1 LVPHNEG
8 ENFFSEKCNDV
19 ILALLSLI
27 YGTLIIEVLEWE
39 TILTQRNIGLKK
51 FTLSLIAACT
61 FLHASTQNVQ
71 SIEYDGMV
79 HISETVAK
87 RLNEVKI
94 GAPLDQTEVDKTI
107 KNFFEQGY
115 FEDIWAEEND
125 GKVTFHFK
133 EKPIISKIELK
144 GYKENDEEAKK
155 SLLQIDKGA
164 LYDEKRLEGAK
175 KRIIESLNQ
184 DGKID
189 SVVEIQ
195 TDKLENGSMQ
205 VTFLVNEG
213 EEIIIKKVRYSGVQ
227 AVDSEDFDSMIANK
241 EHQFMGW
248 MWGRNDG
255 KMKLAELQYD
265 PLRIRDFYMQR
276 GYLDAK
282 IDEPFVEV
290 DFDHYEAQMSYNV
303 FEGDVYRVSDILI
316 FQDTKVI
323 DDQAL
328 LDIITLEKNKPFN
341 IKTFRDDAESIKT
354 KIADLGYAYVQIQP
368 DLKKDKEGKSVDVV
382 YRIIPGKKVHI
393 RDVIISGNNRTLDRV
408 LRRELYLAPGDLY
421 SLTDL
426 KDSRNAIGR
435 TGYFESNT
443 IEEKRI
449 DDESMD
455 LIVQTKEAPTGNVQL
470 GGGYGSFGGILVS
483 VAVSD
488 RNIFGSGINVGLNLE
503 KSQRN
508 SNYSFNIS
516 NPRMNDS
523 DFSGNFSIYKNATEY
538 DTYTIDSTGLS
549 IGTGHKF
556 NRYVNGYM
564 GYSYSQNNYS
574 DVNTTLDPRLYESYA
589 KSSVLFSATYDSTDD
604 YYVPREGITAS
615 QGFEFAGL
623 GGDTS
628 FWKSQ
633 TSFAFYQGLQKLT
646 DFDLIFRYKAR
657 YKYADTF
664 DSTPM
669 KLGEKF
675 YMGGIGSVRGY
686 QAYSLAPNSGVDS
699 DNNGKLDLIG
709 GTQTFSNNLELSFPL
724 VPDARMRATAFVDY
738 GMIGEKS
745 LNEIKRGGYG
755 IALEWFSPVGPLQL
769 VFANAIGSETG
780 DDIAHFEFTI
790 GQRF

>member
-1 LVPHNEG
+1 M
-8 ENFFSEKCNDV
+8 K
-19 ILALLSLI
+19 
-27 YGTLIIEVLEWE
+27 
-39 TILTQRNIGLKK
+39 TI
-51 FTLSLIAACT
+51 TLSLIVASA
-61 FLHASTQNVQ
+61 LAHASTQNVQ
-71 SIEYDGMV
+71 SIQYDGLV
-79 HISETVAK
+79 HISETAAK

-94 GAPLDQTEVDKTI
+94 GEPLDATAVDKTV

-115 FEDIWAEEND
+115 FEDIWAEENE

-155 SLLQIDKGA
+155 TLLQIDKGA

-175 KRIIESLNQ
+175 KRIVDALSQ

-189 SVVEIQ
+189 SVVEID
-195 TDKLENGSMQ
+195 TEKLDNGSMH
-205 VTFLVNEG
+205 VTFVVNEG
-213 EEIIIKKVRYSGVQ
+213 QEIIIKKLRYAGVLTQ
-227 AVDSEDFDSMIANK
+227 DSDEFDSTIANK
-241 EHQFMGW
+241 EEQFMGW

-255 KMKLAELQYD
+255 KMKVAELQYD

-282 IDEPFVEV
+282 IDEPFVAV
-290 DFDHYEAQMSYNV
+290 DFDRYEAQMSYNI

-323 DDQAL
+323 DDQEL
-328 LDIITLEKNKPFN
+328 LNVITLEKNKPFN
-341 IKTFRDDAESIKT
+341 IKTFRDDADRIKT
-354 KIADLGYAYVQIQP
+354 KIADLGYAYVQVQP

-393 RDVIISGNNRTLDRV
+393 RNVHISGNNRTLDRV
-408 LRRELYLAPGDLY
+408 VRRELFLAPGDLY
-421 SLTDL
+421 SLTNL

-455 LIVQTKEAPTGNVQL
+455 LIVQTKEAPTGNIQL

-503 KSQRN
+503 KSQRT

-516 NPRMNDS
+516 NPRLNDS
-523 DFSGNFSIYKNATEY
+523 DFSGNFSVYNSSTEY
-538 DTYTIDSTGLS
+538 DSYTTDSKGMS
-549 IGTGHKF
+549 IGTGHRF
-556 NRYVNGYM
+556 NRYVSGYV
-564 GYSYSQNNYS
+564 GYNYSQNSYS
-574 DVNTTLDPRLYESYA
+574 NLDINTTTLDPRYYESYA
-589 KSSVLFSATYDSTDD
+589 KSSATVSATFDNTDD
-604 YYVPREGITAS
+604 YYIPREGMAIS
-615 QGFEFAGL
+615 QSFEMAGL
-623 GGDTS
+623 GGDAD
-628 FWKSQ
+628 FWKSR
-633 TSFAFYQGLQKLT
+633 TSFAAYQGLQKLT
-646 DFDLIFRYKAR
+646 DFDLILRYKAR
-657 YKYADTF
+657 YNYA
-664 DSTPM
+664 SSSGYLP
-669 KLGEKF
+669 LGEKF

-686 QAYSLAPNSGVDS
+686 QGYSISPTDGVDS
-699 DNNGKLDLIG
+699 TGKPYKIG
-709 GTQTFSNNLELSFPL
+709 GTQTFSNNLEFSVPL
-724 VPDARMRATAFVDY
+724 VPEARMRATAFVDY

-745 LNEIKRGGYG
+745 MTEIKRGGYG
-755 IALEWFSPVGPLQL
+755 VSLEWFSPVGPLQL
-769 VFANAIGSETG
+769 VFANPIGSKSG
-780 DDIAHFEFTI
+780 DDVAHFEFTI